1 MAALSTQFL
10 GIRFKNPLVLAA
22 GILGVSE
29 STLIRAY
36 ECGAGAVTSKSVSK
50 APQAGHVNP
59 TVLAYEGGLMNAVG
73 LPNPGIDAFIPEIKK
88 VRQGNV
94 PLIVS
99 VIGDTPEDMAEVA
112 AKAEAAGANIIEL
125 NPSCPN
131 VVHKK
136 SYASDPA
143 LTSELVK
150 VVKPKVKIPVI
161 VKLSP
166 NVEKIGLIAKAAE
179 DAGADGITA
188 VNTLGPGMLIDV
200 ASHKPVLD
208 FKVGGISGPALRP
221 IAVRCVYEIYES
233 VDIPIIGLGGV
244 SSGRDAIEMMMA
256 GATMVGVGSAVYYR
270 GIDVFKKISDEM
282 LLLMKE
288 HGYKSTKE
296 ITGAAHD

>member
-1 MAALSTQFL
+1 MAALGTQFL
-10 GIRFKNPLVLAA
+10 GISFKNPLVLAA

-36 ECGAGAVTSKSVSK
+36 NCGAGAVTTKSVSK
-50 APQAGHVNP
+50 APRTGHPNP

-88 VRQGNV
+88 VRQSSI
-94 PLIVS
+94 PIIVS

-112 AKAEAAGANIIEL
+112 AKAEDAGANIIEL

-136 SYASDPA
+136 AYASDPA
-143 LTSELVK
+143 LISELVK
-150 VVKPKVKIPVI
+150 AVKPKVKIPII

-166 NVEKIGLIAKAAE
+166 NVEKIGTIAKAAE

-188 VNTLGPGMLIDV
+188 VNTLGPGMVIDI
-200 ASHKPVLD
+200 ASGKPVLD

-244 SSGRDAIEMMMA
+244 ACGRDAIEMMMA

-282 LLLMKE
+282 LVLMKE

-296 ITGAAHD
+296 IIGAAHE